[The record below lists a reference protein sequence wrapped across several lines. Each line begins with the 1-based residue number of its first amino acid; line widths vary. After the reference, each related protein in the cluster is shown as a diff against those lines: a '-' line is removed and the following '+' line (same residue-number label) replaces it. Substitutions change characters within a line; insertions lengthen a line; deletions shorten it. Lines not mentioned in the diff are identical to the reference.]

1 MDNFIIVGGALL
13 AFVGTLASLV
23 YVASIAAQSKEQAN
37 QAKAETKEAIK
48 QVEKANVQT
57 KIARNAPNNRVD
69 ALNRVS
75 ATQRRKK

>member
-1 MDNFIIVGGALL
+1 MDTFIIAGGALL

-23 YVASIAAQSKEQAN
+23 YVASIAAKSKEQAN

-57 KIARNAPNNRVD
+57 KIARNAPTNRAD
-69 ALNRVS
+69 ALKRVS
-75 ATQRRKK
+75 ASNRRKR